1 VLGPQGRYP
10 ASAGR
15 EVLLRIGETID
26 RYTIEALIGQG
37 GMAAVYRVRH
47 VRLDSEHAL
56 KVLFITAPKICDRLI
71 REGRVQANLRHA
83 NIVSVTDVLNIQG
96 SPALVME
103 YVDGPALD
111 TWLIENHPT
120 LEEGLWLFRGILRG
134 ISAAH
139 DRGVVHRD
147 LKPANVLLSPSDEGF
162 IPKVTDF
169 GLVKSVVEQKGDT
182 QTGMSL
188 GTPEYMSPEQI
199 RDASDID
206 VRADMWALG
215 CILYE
220 LTCHRRAF
228 SGNDKM
234 AIFNRIVAGQYE
246 PPRNLV
252 EDLPRNVS
260 EAIRGL
266 LEVDRNKRL
275 ASCEALQQL
284 LYSDR
289 ELKGRISAPIRPV
302 SPIQL
307 DPPSLTATG
316 PKPPP
321 PQLSVPT
328 GAPAAQRMSVPFRE
342 PRRDGLPRRHTV
354 AIPQPVP
361 ARGRSLTGVIALL
374 LVIIVVAGSWL
385 LTRPSPSPA
394 AELAKLPE
402 MPPPVPV
409 APIQAPASVPVAVEP
424 EVVAA
429 PPAPMPARPRPRP
442 NPLDSFDLPPPPGV
456 GSRGGPAPSAEVVRG
471 RVMVVGDA
479 RSVWLV
485 STSGQRHD
493 PAQPVLPGSY
503 QVMADFGGAPTDAG
517 RVDVKANGDL
527 TLTCSAHLSQC
538 RPL

>member
-1 VLGPQGRYP
+1 L
-10 ASAGR
+10 
-15 EVLLRIGETID
+15 LLRIGETID

-139 DRGVVHRD
+139 ERGVVHRD

-169 GLVKSVVEQKGDT
+169 GLVKSVVEQRGDT

-220 LTCHRRAF
+220 LVCHRRAF
-228 SGNDKM
+228 SGADKM

-252 EDLPRNVS
+252 EDLPRHVS

-266 LEVDRNKRL
+266 LELDRNKRL
-275 ASCEALQQL
+275 ASCDALQQL
-284 LYSDR
+284 LYADR

-302 SPIQL
+302 APLKI
-307 DPPSLTATG
+307 DPPMAEKSV
-316 PKPPP
+316 PSVP

-328 GAPAAQRMSVPFRE
+328 GAPAAQRMSMPYRE
-342 PRRDGLPRRHTV
+342 PPRRDGLPRRHTV
-354 AIPQPVP
+354 AIPQPAP
-361 ARGRSLTGVIALL
+361 PRGRSLTGVIAILL
-374 LVIIVVAGSWL
+374 GIIVVAGSWL

-394 AELAKLPE
+394 AESVKLPE
-402 MPPPVPV
+402 LPPSEPVPLIQV
-409 APIQAPASVPVAVEP
+409 EAEAP
-424 EVVAA
+424 A
-429 PPAPMPARPRPRP
+429 PPAPLPPRTRPRP

-456 GSRGGPAPSAEVVRG
+456 STRSGPQPSPEVARG

-485 STSGQRHD
+485 SAGGQRHD
-493 PAQPVLPGSY
+493 PSQPVLPGSY
-503 QVMADFGGAPTDAG
+503 QVMADFGGSPTDAG

-527 TLTCSAHLSQC
+527 TLTCSSHLSQC